1 MKNVRSIIA
10 RGYSKAVVVGTSLTA
25 AAGSALAAVPTDV
38 ATALADA
45 KTDSLAVAGLG
56 LIIIVGI
63 AAFKYMRRGL

>member
-1 MKNVRSIIA
+1 MKNVRMLIA
-10 RGYSKAVVVGTSLTA
+10 SVLAL

-38 ATALADA
+38 ATALAEA